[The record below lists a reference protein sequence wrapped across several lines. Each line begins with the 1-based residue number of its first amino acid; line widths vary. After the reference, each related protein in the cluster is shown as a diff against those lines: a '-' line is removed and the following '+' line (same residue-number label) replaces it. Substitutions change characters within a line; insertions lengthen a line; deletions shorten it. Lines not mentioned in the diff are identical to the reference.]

1 VPDVLIDADTIRSP
15 ELRHEI
21 PAAVVDPFLYGE
33 HDGVAFA
40 AVSPLDA
47 PTIAAARPDL
57 HQLDILLDLG
67 VNDLIGSGMNRDDA
81 LLEIRVRACQTMG
94 VTRAAVPPAFPLAT
108 AERLRAAGI
117 ELYVDRE
124 LFATRR
130 RHKTAA
136 ELAGIRRATVAA
148 EAGLLAAAAALRA
161 AEPHHDILH
170 LDGEPLT
177 CERVSTAIRA
187 AVEQRGAALT
197 TFSVTRGPQT
207 ATGHGPGSG
216 PIAPGEPVIVDLA
229 PQDRESACFADIART
244 FVYGEPDPEI
254 AEWHALVLEAHATA
268 IANVRAGILG
278 RDLWNQACDFFEARG
293 FATQRRPGKTVM
305 EGFPAALGHGVGL
318 EIHEDPGLGRSGGEL
333 AAGDVITIEPF
344 LCRPGFGAVQ
354 VEDLLLVTG
363 AGADRLSSLPTGLA
377 PEEFE

>member
-21 PAAVVDPFLYGE
+21 PASVVDPFLYGE
-33 HDGVAFA
+33 RDGVAFA
-40 AVSPLDA
+40 AVSTLDA
-47 PTIAAARPDL
+47 PTIAAARPEL
-57 HQLDILLDLG
+57 RQLDIFGDLG
-67 VNDLIGSGMNRDDA
+67 IGELIAGGMNRDDA
-81 LLEIRVRACQTMG
+81 QLEIRVRACQAMG
-94 VTRAAVPPAFPLAT
+94 LSRAAVPPAFPLAT

-136 ELAGIRRATVAA
+136 ELAGIRRATAAA
-148 EAGLLAAAAALRA
+148 EAGLLAAALLLRTA
-161 AEPHHDILH
+161 TPRDGMLE

-177 CERVSTAIRA
+177 CERVSSGIRA
-187 AVEQRGAALT
+187 AVEERGAALT
-197 TFSVTRGPQT
+197 TFSVTHGPQT
-207 ATGHGPGSG
+207 ATGHGPGTG
-216 PIAPGEPVIVDLA
+216 PIALGEPVIVDLA

-244 FVYGEPDPEI
+244 FVVGEPDPEI
-254 AEWHALVLEAHATA
+254 AAWHALVLEAHATA
-268 IANVRAGILG
+268 IAGVRAGVLG
-278 RDLWNQACDFFEARG
+278 RDLWNAACDFFEAAG

-305 EGFPAALGHGVGL
+305 EGFPTALGHGVGL
-318 EIHEDPGLGRSGGEL
+318 EIHEDPGLGRSGGEI

-354 VEDLLLVTG
+354 VEDLLLVTADG
-363 AGADRLSSLPTGLA
+363 AEKLSSLPTALA

>member
-1 VPDVLIDADTIRSP
+1 MIDADTIRSP

-33 HDGVAFA
+33 CDGVAFA

-47 PTIAAARPDL
+47 PTITAARPEL
-57 HQLDILLDLG
+57 RQLDLFNDLG
-67 VNDLIGSGMNRDDA
+67 LNDLIGSGVQGDDA

-108 AERLRAAGI
+108 AERLRGAGI

-130 RHKTAA
+130 RNKTAA
-136 ELAGIRRATVAA
+136 ELAGIRRATAAA

-161 AEPHHDILH
+161 AEPRDGILH

-177 CERVSTAIRA
+177 CERVCAAVRA
-187 AVEQRGAALT
+187 AVEERGAALG
-197 TFSVTRGPQT
+197 TFSVARGPQA

-229 PQDRESACFADIART
+229 PQDRASACFADIART
-244 FVYGEPDPEI
+244 LVYGEPEPEI
-254 AEWHALVLEAHATA
+254 AAWHALVVQAHATA
-268 IANVRAGILG
+268 IAGVRAGVRG
-278 RDLWNQACDFFEARG
+278 RDLYNQACDFFEAAG
-293 FATQRRPGKTVM
+293 FATQRRPGATVM
-305 EGFPAALGHGVGL
+305 EGFPTALGHGVGL

-354 VEDLLLVTG
+354 VEDLLLVTADG
-363 AGADRLSSLPTGLA
+363 AERLSSLPTGLA

>member
-21 PAAVVDPFLYGE
+21 PAAIVDPFLYGE
-33 HDGVAFA
+33 HAGEAFA

-57 HQLDILLDLG
+57 RQLDVLADLG
-67 VNDLIGSGMNRDDA
+67 LNDVIASGANRGDA
-81 LLEIRVRACQTMG
+81 LLEIRVRACQAMG
-94 VTRAAVPPAFPLAT
+94 VTSAAVPPAFPLAT

-117 ELYVDRE
+117 ELHVNRE

-130 RHKTAA
+130 RNKTAA
-136 ELAGIRRATVAA
+136 ELAGIRRATTAA
-148 EAGLLAAAAALRA
+148 EAGLKTAALLLRTSIPRDGVL
-161 AEPHHDILH
+161 E

-177 CERVSTAIRA
+177 CERVSSAVRA
-187 AVEQRGAALT
+187 AVEACGPTLG
-197 TFSVTRGPQT
+197 TFTVARGPQT
-207 ATGHGPGSG
+207 ATGHGPGFG

-229 PQDRESACFADIART
+229 PQDRDSACFADIART
-244 FVYGEPDPEI
+244 FVVGEPDPEI
-254 AEWHALVLEAHATA
+254 ARWHALVLQAHAAA
-268 IANVRAGILG
+268 IARVRAGVLG
-278 RDLWNQACDFFEARG
+278 RDLYDEAAAFFEAAG

-305 EGFPAALGHGVGL
+305 EGFPTALGHGVGL
-318 EIHEDPGLGRSGGEL
+318 EIHEDPGLGRSGTEL

-354 VEDLLLVTG
+354 VEDLLLVTADG
-363 AGADRLSSLPTGLA
+363 AEKLSSLATGLA